1 MRVKCEELALGSQE
15 GNGIGFQS
23 GRGCQGLCISSGR
36 AVWAKTNRWCLAWRW
51 MHRMLGVQPSLRD
64 LCHAERASP
73 TLKRWAIVGG
83 SLRDKDMPDMIL
95 GQLPSPPVCAAATG
109 LRESPCCRV
118 WAMDAGIMI
127 CLRTYLFT
135 QGGWRS
141 FLLPEGATTI
151 AQRFNVGN
159 RCPRSVSPEGTAD
172 LHSHKY
178 RSS

>member
-118 WAMDAGIMI
+118 WAMDAG
-127 CLRTYLFT
+127 L
-135 QGGWRS
+135 S
-141 FLLPEGATTI
+141 SLPRVAPTTI